1 MAPTAV
7 TPTGVRDGDPDALAG
22 LCAARGDAVLAYCEK
37 VAGSAASATA
47 AAEAFGR
54 FRARVVATADL
65 AALNPEEVLVN
76 ATRQAAARHGA
87 GQAAGICGDVPLL
100 LASRA
105 DRSIS
110 IGDLER
116 LERHLESCWACRAPV
131 ARFKAAERAYRDPPG
146 RPVEPDVAEAII
158 AALAAAAPVRG
169 REPEPEPVPRA
180 VDRLPVTEHVP
191 AITDS
196 LGIDTSDAVTA
207 EHPQLYDD
215 PYQDPAEHDVLPS
228 GNGSRRDLHGIAASA
243 TARLRFR
250 RAGAQMP
257 ETTATTAAREP
268 RRVAGRELP
277 RAQRGP
283 ESAPAGPS
291 PLAAP
296 RPPVL
301 LPVALIAFALIIALL
316 VAGVFS
322 GGEPAS
328 SRQSPAPAVEPQA
341 AGKTPKIVVV
351 PGAKDATAAAV
362 ERAKQRARAERRR
375 DARVARQPAPA
386 PTQGASTPEPVAPA
400 PATPPAAV
408 SAPPPPPPPPAAADN
423 ASQPARK
430 PGSGNPRVGTDNGA
444 TGSDQLPAP
453 DTSSVPELAPPDDTA
468 LPPG

>member
-1 MAPTAV
+1 MAPPAV
-7 TPTGVRDGDPDALAG
+7 TPTGVRDGDPDAFAG

-37 VAGSAASATA
+37 VAGNAASATA

-54 FRARVVATADL
+54 FRATVVATADL

-87 GQAAGICGDVPLL
+87 GHAEGICGDVPLL

-110 IGDLER
+110 ISDLER
-116 LERHLESCWACRAPV
+116 LESHLESCWACRAPV

-146 RPVEPDVAEAII
+146 RPVAPDVAEAII

-169 REPEPEPVPRA
+169 REPEPVPRSA
-180 VDRLPVTEHVP
+180 DRLPVTEHVP

-196 LGIDTSDAVTA
+196 VGPDTSDDATA
-207 EHPQLYDD
+207 EHRELDDDLY
-215 PYQDPAEHDVLPS
+215 QGPADHDVLPS
-228 GNGSRRDLHGIAASA
+228 SNGSRRDRHGIAASA
-243 TARLRFR
+243 LARLRFR
-250 RAGAQMP
+250 RDGAQMP
-257 ETTATTAAREP
+257 ATTATASVPEP
-268 RRVAGRELP
+268 RPVAGRQLP
-277 RAQRGP
+277 RPQRGP
-283 ESAPAGPS
+283 ESAPPGLYASSG
-291 PLAAP
+291 

-328 SRQSPAPAVEPQA
+328 SQQSPAPAVEPKA
-341 AGKTPKIVVV
+341 TGKTPKVVVV
-351 PGAKDATAAAV
+351 PGAKEATAAAV

-375 DARVARQPAPA
+375 DAEVARQPAPVA
-386 PTQGASTPEPVAPA
+386 TQGASAPTLVAPA
-400 PATPPAAV
+400 PVTPPAAV
-408 SAPPPPPPPPAAADN
+408 NAPRPPAPPPSPAADN
-423 ASQPARK
+423 ASQPTRT
-430 PGSGNPRVGTDNGA
+430 PGRGGPRVGTDNGA

>member
-1 MAPTAV
+1 
-7 TPTGVRDGDPDALAG
+7 VRDGDPDALAG

-37 VAGSAASATA
+37 VAGTAASATA

-105 DRSIS
+105 ERSIS
-110 IGDLER
+110 INDLER
-116 LERHLESCWACRAPV
+116 LEGHLESCWACRAPV

-146 RPVEPDVAEAII
+146 RPVEPDVAAAII

-169 REPEPEPVPRA
+169 REPEPVPRA

-196 LGIDTSDAVTA
+196 LGTDTSDEATA
-207 EHPQLYDD
+207 EHRQLYDD

-228 GNGSRRDLHGIAASA
+228 SNGSRRDLHGIAAA
-243 TARLRFR
+243 AMARLRFR
-250 RAGAQMP
+250 RDGAQAP
-257 ETTATTAAREP
+257 ERPATTAAREP

-277 RAQRGP
+277 RPQRGP
-283 ESAPAGPS
+283 ESAPPGPS
-291 PLAAP
+291 ALAAP

-301 LPVALIAFALIIALL
+301 LPVALIASALIIALL

-341 AGKTPKIVVV
+341 TGKTPKIVVV

-375 DARVARQPAPA
+375 DAKVAREPAPA
-386 PTQGASTPEPVAPA
+386 PTQGASTPAQVAPA

-408 SAPPPPPPPPAAADN
+408 NVRPPPPPPPAAADN

-430 PGSGNPRVGTDNGA
+430 PSSGNPRVGTDNGA